1 MKIVTDKNGEKWEVH
16 NFQFWALV
24 FLLPLVYALAF
35 DNTMTRL
42 PHWIYVAGITLFLI
56 ANLPF
61 IALRFQI
68 DPLLS
73 FVTKQKTEIKT
84 QGFKVLIKK

>member
-16 NFQFWALV
+16 SFQFWALI

-35 DNTMTRL
+35 DNDMARL
-42 PHWIYVAGITLFLI
+42 PHWIYVASIILFLV

-73 FVTKQKTEIKT
+73 FVTKRKMEIKI
-84 QGFKVLIKK
+84 QGFKVLVKK